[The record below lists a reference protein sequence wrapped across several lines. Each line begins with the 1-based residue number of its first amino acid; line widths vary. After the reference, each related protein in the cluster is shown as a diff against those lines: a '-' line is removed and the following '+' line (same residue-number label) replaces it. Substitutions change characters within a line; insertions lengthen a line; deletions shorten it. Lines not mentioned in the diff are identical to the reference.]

1 MLLDGQ
7 VSIVTNK
14 KHEKESVVKTKVK
27 TVCALKRSRRRTA
40 YGVPWLLALAGRL
53 GALGPRGR
61 AERGAAPA
69 ARRAAASS
77 VWLSLGLAGLAV
89 RWDARWVCALCAAV
103 LFASPSRRVYGCA
116 VSCLSSV
123 CVCVCVRR
131 FEVRV
136 DTCVVNL
143 HLRPCSVENDNSL
156 QSASKGRHAHHCS
169 PLQAS
174 IAASTEHERSS

>member
-77 VWLSLGLAGLAV
+77 LLGVGLALSGSRRPRRAMGCEMGVCPVCRRALRVSFASCV
-89 RWDARWVCALCAAV
+89 WVCCL
-103 LFASPSRRVYGCA
+103 
-116 VSCLSSV
+116 VSV
-123 CVCVCVRR
+123 
-131 FEVRV
+131 
-136 DTCVVNL
+136 
-143 HLRPCSVENDNSL
+143 
-156 QSASKGRHAHHCS
+156 
-169 PLQAS
+169 
-174 IAASTEHERSS
+174 